1 MLRMQKRMNAKLSR
15 ETWALLIM
23 IVIALMIMSVNE
35 WSYQRSAKSRKMLV
49 ENTAARENI
58 NNLVQ
63 RLTDAESGQRG
74 YFITGRDEF
83 LVPYNLAA
91 GEINRSLKL
100 LKENYESDPAQ
111 RKIVEG
117 IARLSTDMLAELAVL
132 LRSRQ
137 NSAPDTRL
145 EQMML
150 NRGKVAMDSI
160 RADAKTLRD
169 NEMSDLIRERERV
182 QKTMDLTR
190 VGVHV
195 LTLFGVLGYAFFLNY
210 IATFNAQR
218 RQHALALE
226 RQRDQLE
233 LDVLRRTQ
241 ELSELN
247 LHLQTAREEERA
259 RVARELHDDLGALL
273 TAAKFDTARLKR
285 SLGTVEPDVQ
295 DRINHLNATI
305 NEGIALKRR
314 IIEDLR
320 PSALFNLGL
329 IAALEIHARELESR
343 SGLKLHLALDLQ
355 QALLSEEVKLTIYRL
370 VQESFSN
377 IAKHAN
383 ATEVHLKLRVDDTH
397 VIATVI
403 DNGRGFD
410 PAVMPKNSHGL
421 TGMRYRV
428 AAHGGEIWINSTI
441 GSGTQIDAWLPI
453 SAAV

>member
-1 MLRMQKRMNAKLSR
+1 MPEHVA
-15 ETWALLIM
+15 
-23 IVIALMIMSVNE
+23 
-35 WSYQRSAKSRKMLV
+35 
-49 ENTAARENI
+49 
-58 NNLVQ
+58 
-63 RLTDAESGQRG
+63 
-74 YFITGRDEF
+74 
-83 LVPYNLAA
+83 AA
-91 GEINRSLKL
+91 G
-100 LKENYESDPAQ
+100 
-111 RKIVEG
+111 V
-117 IARLSTDMLAELAVL
+117 
-132 LRSRQ
+132 
-137 NSAPDTRL
+137 
-145 EQMML
+145 
-150 NRGKVAMDSI
+150 
-160 RADAKTLRD
+160 
-169 NEMSDLIRERERV
+169 
-182 QKTMDLTR
+182 
-190 VGVHV
+190 
-195 LTLFGVLGYAFFLNY
+195 
-210 IATFNAQR
+210 
-218 RQHALALE
+218 
-226 RQRDQLE
+226 
-233 LDVLRRTQ
+233 
-241 ELSELN
+241 
-247 LHLQTAREEERA
+247 REEERA

-428 AAHGGEIWINSTI
+428 AAHGGEIRIESII